1 MHLNSVA
8 DQNKNNNKQFG
19 KMNWTLYSATDN
31 KKHTLWIT
39 LKKGGKSPVKK
50 IKIIHN

>member
-8 DQNKNNNKQFG
+8 EQNNNNRRLG
-19 KMNWTLYSATDN
+19 KMNWTLYSGTDN
-31 KKHTLWIT
+31 KKHTLWT